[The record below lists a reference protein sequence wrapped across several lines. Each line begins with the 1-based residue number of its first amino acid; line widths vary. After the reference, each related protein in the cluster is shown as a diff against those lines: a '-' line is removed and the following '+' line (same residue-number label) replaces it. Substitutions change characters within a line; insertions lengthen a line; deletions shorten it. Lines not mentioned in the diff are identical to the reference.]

1 MFIECLED
9 FSKYDEN
16 AKKQLKN
23 SNVLQIF
30 DSRYKFYSIKSR
42 ETENHLKSKTQP
54 VEYRFSVAS
63 DSIVYPVL
71 FKRGD
76 DLRKDFLVIQA
87 IELIKKIFAEENFKG
102 VYIHSYNILPTG
114 SNEGLI
120 QLVESKSVSSIL
132 KEHSSIKSYFELQIG
147 GDIDQIYRNYFF
159 SCAGFLLANYLFGIG
174 DRHYD
179 NIMITPD
186 GIMFHI
192 DFGFVMTDEPKQVVN
207 LRLAPEIKWSS
218 DC

>member
-1 MFIECLED
+1 M
-9 FSKYDEN
+9 
-16 AKKQLKN
+16 
-23 SNVLQIF
+23 
-30 DSRYKFYSIKSR
+30 
-42 ETENHLKSKTQP
+42 
-54 VEYRFSVAS
+54 
-63 DSIVYPVL
+63 

-76 DLRKDFLVIQA
+76 DLRKDFLVVQA
-87 IELIKKIFAEENFKG
+87 IELIKKIFAEEKFEG

-132 KEHSSIKSYFELQIG
+132 KDHSSIKSYFESQIKSLIK
-147 GDIDQIYRNYFF
+147 DEMNKINENYFK

-192 DFGFVMTDEPKQVVN
+192 DFGFVMNDEPKQVVN

-218 DC
+218 DLVEPILSNSKNINNPQADENYKRLMGNCCKGFLILRSKIFNTLL